1 MLCSESATPY
11 GERKIVS
18 KPRVDSPARVFPTL
32 KSINIGDV
40 MQTAE
45 RGQPPTINTADSSN
59 TQSGVNIQSN
69 EQIVKVC

>member
-11 GERKIVS
+11 GRRNIVS
-18 KPRVDSPARVFPTL
+18 KQRVFPGLT
-32 KSINIGDV
+32 SININIGDV